1 MPGKGDITNR
11 GWRMAALLAAA
22 TFLAGCGAAAAPSAP
37 PGASSSGPRASA
49 ASPAL
54 LDAARKEGEITL
66 TFNPVLTAEASEFP
80 QWAEAF
86 NKHYGLN
93 LKVNY
98 TSGPSMPQM
107 AAKVSQEYQANRP
120 ASTDIWVGDPLSAVG
135 LLKVDA
141 LEPVDWSWSP
151 ALAGSKLVSE
161 GGKLL
166 EFEWQFPGITF
177 NTDQLKGDAI
187 PKSLA
192 DMLSP
197 SLKGKVA
204 STPYAAQFDVLS
216 TPEVWGEQKTLDYVT
231 KLSTQAS
238 GLIACGAVDRVATGE
253 FAAFALD
260 CGSSFADLVKA
271 KGGPLAHVIPSDAAM
286 YYPLYLAVP
295 RNAAH
300 PNAAKL
306 WAAFVDTPEAQ
317 RLLYKLSLND
327 HPLITG
333 SQSAAEYQ
341 RMVSAGVKFTAADIG
356 FRQRNN
362 ADKLAQL
369 TRQMVGILTKK

>member
-1 MPGKGDITNR
+1 
-11 GWRMAALLAAA
+11 MAAAPL
-22 TFLAGCGAAAAPSAP
+22 LAGCGAAAGPSAP
-37 PGASSSGPRASA
+37 PA
-49 ASPAL
+49 ASTSAL
-54 LDAARKEGEITL
+54 AAASQAVVDAARKEGEITL
-66 TFNPVLTAEASEFP
+66 TFNPVLTAEDSEFP

-107 AAKVSQEYQANRP
+107 AAKVSQEFQAQRP
-120 ASTDIWVGDPLSAVG
+120 ASTDVWMGDPLSAIG

-141 LEPVDWSWSP
+141 LEPVDWSWSS

-166 EFEWQFPGITF
+166 EFEWQFPGITY

-192 DMLSP
+192 DMLSA

-216 TPEVWGEQKTLDYVT
+216 TPEVWGEQKTLDYVA

-238 GLIACGAVDRVATGE
+238 GLIPCGAVDRVATGE

-271 KGGPLAHVIPSDAAM
+271 KGGHLAHAIPSDAAM

-327 HPLITG
+327 HPLISG

-341 RMVSAGVKFTAADIG
+341 RMANAGVKFTAADVA

-362 ADKLAQL
+362 ADKLDQL
-369 TRQMVGILTKK
+369 TRQMVGMFTKK